1 VELVRRQ
8 GLDGAAQASGPTVVI
23 DTFRA
28 FTACAF
34 AVAGGID
41 RIVLAAELDEA
52 RHIAARLSGALL
64 GGEERGIK
72 PDDFDIGNSPGEFL
86 ALGDLGG
93 RTLVHRTSA
102 GTRCARAA
110 LDAGAR
116 PLWAASLVVAG
127 ATFREISGC
136 RVVTVVPSG
145 RYGTEQAP
153 EDDAVADYFD
163 AAVAGNLDSGAI
175 AAAVAAT
182 DRAHE
187 LAEASW
193 VHPDDLD
200 LCLDVDRFD
209 FAMEVVRNGDLVELR
224 PVGSPRRTPRDSA
237 AGRETH

>member
-1 VELVRRQ
+1 MQLVHKD
-8 GLDGAAQASGPTVVI
+8 GLAGAAQASGPTVVI

-34 AVAGGID
+34 AIAGGID

-52 RHIAARLSGALL
+52 RHIAARLPGALL
-64 GGEERGIK
+64 GGEERGIR
-72 PDDFDIGNSPGEFL
+72 PDDFDVGNSPGEFRD
-86 ALGDLGG
+86 LGDLRG

-110 LDAGAR
+110 LDAGAV

-127 ATFREISGC
+127 ATFRAIAD
-136 RVVTVVPSG
+136 RDLVTVVPSG
-145 RYGTEQAP
+145 RYGTDHAP
-153 EDDAVADYFD
+153 EDDAVADYFAAELAGTLD
-163 AAVAGNLDSGAI
+163 AGAI

-187 LAEASW
+187 LAAAPW
-193 VHPDDLD
+193 VHPDDLE

-209 FAMEVVRNGDLVELR
+209 FAMEVVRAGDLVELR
-224 PVGSPRRTPRDSA
+224 RFD
-237 AGRETH
+237 

>member
-1 VELVRRQ
+1 MRTLAAVKLIRRH
-8 GLDGAAQASGPTVVI
+8 GLEGAAEASGPTVVI

-34 AVAGGID
+34 AIAGGIG

-52 RHIAARLSGALL
+52 RRIAAHLPEAML
-64 GGEERGIK
+64 GGEEQGIK
-72 PDDFDIGNSPGEFL
+72 PDDFDIGNSPGEFR

-110 LDAGAR
+110 LDAGAS
-116 PLWAASLVVAG
+116 PLWAASLATAG
-127 ATFREISGC
+127 ATFRAMAGYE
-136 RVVTVVPSG
+136 VVTVVPSG

-163 AAVAGNLDSGAI
+163 AALAGSLDRNAI

-187 LAEASW
+187 LAAASW
-193 VHPDDLD
+193 VHPDDLE

-209 FAMEVVRNGDLVELR
+209 FTMLVARNGDLVELR
-224 PVGSPRRTPRDSA
+224 PVAPA
-237 AGRETH
+237 

>member
-1 VELVRRQ
+1 MKLIRRH
-8 GLDGAAQASGPTVVI
+8 GLEGAGQASGPTVVI

-34 AVAGGID
+34 AIAGGID

-52 RHIAARLSGALL
+52 RHVASRLPSALL
-64 GGEERGIK
+64 GGEEGGIK

-86 ALGDLGG
+86 DLGDLSG

-110 LDAGAR
+110 LDAGAA

-127 ATFREISGC
+127 ATFREFSSC
-136 RVVTVVPSG
+136 DVVTVVPSG
-145 RYGTEQAP
+145 RYGTENAP
-153 EDDAVADYFD
+153 EDEAVADYFD
-163 AAVAGNLDSGAI
+163 AAIARTLDAAAI

-182 DRAHE
+182 ERAEE
-187 LAEASW
+187 LGRAPW

-209 FAMEVVRNGDLVELR
+209 FAMEVVRRGDLVELR
-224 PVGSPRRTPRDSA
+224 RTD
-237 AGRETH
+237 